1 MFELIIV
8 AIIVV
13 WIIKKK
19 NGVLKGSDSNRT
31 MPNTTTTT
39 AKPGSGNN
47 NSGNAYKG
55 IHTSYSSG
63 NHNKPVRRSQT
74 KSAVQE
80 AKEDGNATTAY
91 LMEKAEADAREH
103 EREKYEEQKRLHE
116 ASGGLAVAERLLDG
130 DPVPQNKKCVICGYC
145 AAENLIPMIP
155 RTRYSCYFCREPLN

>member
-8 AIIVV
+8 VIIVV

-19 NGVLKGSDSNRT
+19 NGVLKGSNGNQT
-31 MPNTTTTT
+31 MPNTTITT
-39 AKPGSGNN
+39 ARPRPGNN
-47 NSGNAYKG
+47 NFGNQ
-55 IHTSYSSG
+55 
-63 NHNKPVRRSQT
+63 NRPVKRTQI

-80 AKEDGNATTAY
+80 AKEDGHATTAY

-103 EREKYEEQKRLHE
+103 AKEKYEEQKRLQE
-116 ASGGLAVAERLLDG
+116 ASGGLAVAERLFDG
-130 DPVPQNKKCVICGYC
+130 DSVPQNKKCVICGYC